1 MSYANKGGLDP
12 ADSPDPNDAPLDFEA
27 IGAEEA
33 IEELREAQRNAVQSD
48 AAQSEQS
55 AAWDADLPRNP
66 KTQNL
71 LNTFRVLCVILR
83 SSPEFAGRLWWSE
96 MLLRP
101 MIDQEPITQ
110 AMTGKLR
117 ERIEQLHA
125 IQPTPANV
133 QTAIITVARETPRH
147 EAKEWL
153 LSLPP
158 WDGKKRLVL
167 VPKEF
172 LGNEETLAQRLF
184 ARFCISAVARVF
196 DPGCKADCALV
207 ITGDQ
212 GLKKSTFF
220 EVLAGR
226 FFSDADID
234 IQNKD
239 SVLQLYRSWIT
250 EWSEIERVTSRKAA
264 DVVKAWLSRKTDF
277 VRLPYGISVEDF
289 PRTSVI
295 VGTTNK
301 PEFLNDETGDRRFWV
316 IEAFKEVDPA
326 LFLGWRDQ
334 LWAEAIAAYR
344 AGERWWLTK
353 EEDQRRDQSAKN
365 FREADPWEPAVQI
378 WLVKNP
384 MLDFVTTAEVL
395 VGAIGMKT
403 SEIRRDHES
412 RVGMVMRALEWERY
426 RPRSGNAERKRGY
439 RKKTNP
445 PATPSNMGGPTG
457 PSPAQPPVQL
467 TSPHKNHG
475 GPTGPSPTRASYSN
489 DDNARSY
496 INNAAD
502 SHIHNKTTRSGWTG
516 LDHVDSTKEFRST
529 PCPTKP
535 NDDGPASDDRID
547 PLDLTQFLTD
557 CITTSRSGSELA
569 AVVVSLHAEWSRLH
583 QLPRLSNV
591 SLMHALLE
599 HGFTLEEDRIY
610 GLQVRDSWVETLNGA
625 EDAAERLAIVQ
636 ADCEPCG

>member
-1 MSYANKGGLDP
+1 MSYRTNNAFDP
-12 ADSPDPNDAPLDFEA
+12 DDSPDPNDDLA
-27 IGAEEA
+27 INAMSADAAEEA
-33 IEELREAQRNAVQSD
+33 LEAAIPK
-48 AAQSEQS
+48 
-55 AAWDADLPRNP
+55 AWDDDLPRNA
-66 KTQNL
+66 KTGTL

-83 SSPEFAGRLWWSE
+83 DSPEFKGRFWWSE

-110 AMTGKLR
+110 AMTGRLR
-117 ERIEQLHA
+117 EQIEQKHA
-125 IQPTPANV
+125 IQPTPANM
-133 QTAIITVARETPRH
+133 QAAIITVARETPRH

-172 LGNEETLAQRLF
+172 LGTEDTLAPRLF

-220 EVLAGR
+220 EILAGR

-277 VRLPYGISVEDF
+277 VRLPYGSSVEDF

-316 IEAFKEVDPA
+316 IEAFKEVDPKA
-326 LFLGWRDQ
+326 FLGWRDQ

-344 AGERWWLTK
+344 SGERWWLTK
-353 EEDQRRDQSAKN
+353 EEDQRRDQTAKN
-365 FREADPWEPAVQI
+365 FREADPWEPAVQM
-378 WLVKNP
+378 WLMKNP
-384 MLDFVTTAEVL
+384 QLDFVTTAEVL
-395 VGAIGMKT
+395 TQAIGMKT

-426 RPRSGNAERKRGY
+426 RPRSGNLDRKRGY
-439 RKKTNP
+439 RKKCSP
-445 PATPSNMGGPTG
+445 PPSPPRLAGPTG
-457 PSPAQPPVQL
+457 PTTDQPPVQP
-467 TSPHKNHG
+467 TSPHKIHG
-475 GPTGPSPTRASYSN
+475 GPTGPTL
-489 DDNARSY
+489 NARVY
-496 INNAAD
+496 RGD
-502 SHIHNKTTRSGWTG
+502 SASIGNSIGASSPIHVQSQWTGWTG
-516 LDHVDSTKEFRST
+516 LDQSDNTEEFRSI
-529 PCPTKP
+529 PGRAPV
-535 NDDGPASDDRID
+535 DHVGPPAPPATID
-547 PLDLTQFLTD
+547 PLDLTDFLGD
-557 CITTSRSGSELA
+557 CAIVSRTGSELA
-569 AVVVSLHAEWSRLH
+569 TVVVSLHGEWARLH
-583 QLPRLSNV
+583 QRPQLSNV
-591 SLMHALLE
+591 GLMHALIE
-599 HGFTLEEDRIY
+599 RGFTLAEDRVY
-610 GLQVRDSWVETLNGA
+610 GLEVRDSWIDTLN
-625 EDAAERLAIVQ
+625 AAEAAMERAAIV
-636 ADCEPCG
+636 AESAEPAEQGAL